1 MRVTHISV
9 VHRPWDTRIFHK
21 ECRAMAAAG
30 HETHLVVGGARDGAR
45 VDGVH
50 LHSISLDSGRPKAR
64 HQWLRVPRATR
75 VALRLRPSVYHLHDP
90 HLIPLGL
97 LLKALG
103 QPVVYDRHEDYP
115 AHARSKLA
123 GHPLRAA
130 LKATLWTA
138 LERLARAR
146 LDAFVCASEDLAA
159 PFPAERTAVVAN
171 WPLRGAFPQEPPPQA
186 GRDNT
191 LIYTGSF
198 TEIRSFWEVVRALEL
213 LPGDLDCRLEL
224 VGGFRPAGLVEHAR
238 RSPAWHR
245 IDVVPWRPHPV
256 LIARLLRARAG
267 LILLHPLPNH
277 GDPVRSNKLFEY
289 MAAGVPVIASDLPR
303 WRELVE
309 RVGCGLVVDPRDPEA
324 IAAAIERL
332 WGDPEEAAAMGRRG
346 RAAFEAEF
354 NWDAEAQR
362 LLALYSRFEPPHTP
376 QRAVAA
382 HVARPGSSGPR
393 HDLSR
398 PVVHEAPAA
407 SRGRAAPTPQHRES
421 AR

>member
-21 ECRAMAAAG
+21 ECRAMAQAG
-30 HETHLVVGGARDGAR
+30 HETHLVIGGSMDGER

-50 LHSISLDSGRPKAR
+50 LHSISSDGGRPKAR
-64 HQWLRVPRATR
+64 QQWLRVSRAAR
-75 VALRLRPSVYHLHDP
+75 YALRLRPSVYHLHDP

-103 QPVVYDRHEDYP
+103 QRVVYDRHEDYP

-130 LKATLWTA
+130 LKAAMWAA
-138 LERLARAR
+138 LEHLARAR
-146 LDAFVCASEDLAA
+146 FDAFVCASADLAA
-159 PFPAERTAVVAN
+159 PFPADRTAVVAN
-171 WPLRGAFPQEPPPQA
+171 WPLRGAFPQEPPPHA
-186 GRDNT
+186 ERDNT
-191 LIYTGSF
+191 VIYTGSI
-198 TEIRSFWEVVRALEL
+198 TEIRGFWEVVRALEL

-224 VGGFRPAGLVEHAR
+224 LGAFRPAGLVEHAR

-245 IDVVPWRPHPV
+245 IDFAPWQPHSV
-256 LIARLLRARAG
+256 LVGRLLRARAG
-267 LILLHPLPNH
+267 LILLHPVPNH

-309 RVGCGLVVDPRDPEA
+309 RTGCGLVVDPSDPAA
-324 IAAAIERL
+324 IAAAIERVL
-332 WGDPEEAAAMGRRG
+332 GDPEEAAAMGRRG
-346 RAAFEAEF
+346 RAAFESEF
-354 NWDAEAQR
+354 NWDSEARR
-362 LLALYSRFEPPHTP
+362 LLALYSRFEPSRTP
-376 QRAVAA
+376 RRVVAP
-382 HVARPGSSGPR
+382 HVARPRSSGPR
-393 HDLSR
+393 HDPSR

-407 SRGRAAPTPQHRES
+407 SRGRAAPAPQHRES
-421 AR
+421 AL